1 MAKLTDAELRKIIRE
16 ELSDLD
22 EGLLDQLIGKT
33 KGTFSKYKGIGQNL
47 GQLAR
52 GAAKG
57 GRVDFAKDPKVM
69 KAVTMAAGR
78 VKTFDKEL
86 NAVMT
91 DFAKDMIEFFG
102 EDIGDAPE
110 VIKDPLTQIGTRF
123 VDIRRHLGALSKD
136 LKSGKL
142 SQSGTIA
149 KPEDEEE
156 KSSTPNSKPGFYS
169 SENN

>member
-22 EGLLDQLIGKT
+22 EGFLDRLIGKT

-57 GRVDFAKDPKVM
+57 GRVDFAKDPKMM

-78 VKTFDKEL
+78 VKTFDEEV
-86 NAVMT
+86 NDVFT
-91 DFAKDMIEFFG
+91 DFAKDMISFFG
-102 EDIGDAPE
+102 EDLVNAPD
-110 VIKDPLTQIGTRF
+110 VVKDPLDQIGTRF
-123 VDIRRHLGALSKD
+123 VDIKRHLGALSKD

-142 SQSGTIA
+142 SQAGTIA

-156 KSSTPNSKPGFYS
+156 ESPTPKKKPGFFS